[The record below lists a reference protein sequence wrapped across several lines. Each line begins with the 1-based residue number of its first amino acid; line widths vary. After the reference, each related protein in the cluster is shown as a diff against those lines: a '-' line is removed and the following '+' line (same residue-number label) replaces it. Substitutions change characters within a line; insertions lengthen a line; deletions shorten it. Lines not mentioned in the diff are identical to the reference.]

1 MKTVVENLN
10 GVWKFS
16 DYLGAI
22 MVRFGFGRGKY
33 RVKPG
38 LYSIGNPGDDSPVFV
53 TANYKLTV
61 DHLRRAVGKLNGW
74 ILVLDTKGVNV
85 WCAAGKGTFGT
96 DELINRIEKTELSE
110 VVSHGKI
117 IVPQLGAPGIV
128 AHKVKKESGFRVL
141 YGPVEA
147 KDINEY
153 IELGYKATDE
163 MRRKNFPVRERL
175 AVSLTHLSQGV
186 KYTSGILIVFV
197 LLDLLFQYKTGFNIW
212 PSIITNLVISFSALL
227 TGTIFAG
234 ILLPVLPGRAFS
246 VKGLSIG
253 IVFGILSYFY
263 LVSFSN
269 IQSVLFNIGK
279 ITLLLQ
285 WIVFQ
290 VLNLTG
296 SSTYTSLS
304 GVQKEMFISM
314 PLIVSGAVTGL
325 ILVVTGGILL

>member
-10 GVWKFS
+10 GAWNFS

-22 MVRFGFGRGKY
+22 MVRFGFGRGSY
-33 RVKPG
+33 RIKPG
-38 LYSIGNPGDDSPVFV
+38 LYSIGKPGRDSPVFV

-61 DHLRRAVGKLNGW
+61 DHLRRAVGKLDGW

-96 DELINRIEKTELSE
+96 EELINRIEKTGLSE
-110 VVSHGKI
+110 VVSHRKV

-153 IELGYKATDE
+153 IGLGYKATDE

-186 KYTSGILIVFV
+186 KYTSGILVVFV
-197 LLDLLFQYKTGFNIW
+197 LLDLLFQYKTGFNIR
-212 PSIITNLVISFSALL
+212 PSIITNLVITFSALL

-234 ILLPVLPGRAFS
+234 LFLPILPGRAFS

-253 IVFGILSYFY
+253 LVFAILSYFY

-304 GVQKEMFISM
+304 GVQKEMSISM
-314 PLIVSGAVTGL
+314 PLIVSGAITGL